1 MKECTGNDRIAAYA
15 SRGVRCWSG
24 NDDEAHAARHQGEG
38 ISAAGVVSVA
48 SNLIPAAFARLMR
61 ERDDATA
68 AAMAPLIDWL
78 FVEPNP
84 IALNTALAMCGL
96 CRPVFRLP

>member
-1 MKECTGNDRIAAYA
+1 M
-15 SRGVRCWSG
+15 
-24 NDDEAHAARHQGEG
+24 
-38 ISAAGVVSVA
+38 VSVA
-48 SNLIPAAFARLMR
+48 SNLIPGAFAKLMR
-61 ERDDATA
+61 ERDDAA
-68 AAMAPLIDWL
+68 AGAMAPLIDWL